1 MARGATR
8 KPAKPKGPPCANCD
22 TALVGPYCHA
32 CGQKAHLHNRLS
44 HLLEELVEGIAHFDG
59 RLWRTLPL
67 LAFDPG
73 RLSREWREGK
83 RMRYIAPLHVFLFA
97 VFLVFTI
104 PAVTGGHV
112 FTFAGPTAAQPDAVA
127 PIKVDGDLK
136 DAPPMIQSI
145 VKGLEKRGEK
155 AEYYGYK
162 IETLVY
168 KLSFMVVPISMGILA
183 LLLWWKR
190 GYTLYD
196 HGTVALYGVGFL
208 SLILAVLLPL
218 PLPAQVDSQVL
229 GFACLGLLAH
239 AIVHLKGAYALGWP
253 AAVGIGVLQAL
264 LSVFGFAIF
273 LIAVV
278 ALGLAG

>member
-8 KPAKPKGPPCANCD
+8 KPARPKGPPCANCD
-22 TALVGPYCHA
+22 TALVGAYCHA
-32 CGQKAHLHNRLS
+32 CGQKAHLHNKLS
-44 HLLEELVEGIAHFDG
+44 HLLEELAESIAHFDG

-73 RLSREWREGK
+73 RLSREWREG
-83 RMRYIAPLHVFLFA
+83 RRVRYIAPLHVFLFS

-104 PAVTGGHV
+104 PALTGGHV
-112 FTFAGPTAAQPDAVA
+112 FNFAGPSAAQPDAVA

-136 DAPPMIQSI
+136 DAPPIVQSI
-145 VKGLEKRGEK
+145 ARGLEKRGEK

-208 SLILAVLLPL
+208 SLVLAVLLPL
-218 PLPAQVDSQVL
+218 PLPEGLESPVL
-229 GFACLGLLAH
+229 GFTCLGLLAH
-239 AIVHLKGAYALGWP
+239 AIAHLKGAYSLGWP
-253 AAVGIGVLQAL
+253 AAVGIGVLQAF

-273 LIAVV
+273 LMAVV
-278 ALGLAG
+278 AVGLAG